1 MIAIKEVGGV
11 CIFGK
16 NAEGWLKENQRWIQ
30 GCPVEFDSDVYSP
43 DVDTGSFLFP
53 AHRGQMDY
61 QIHLLEN
68 GSALVIKEGQMYLC
82 TKVEGSPRVITFT
95 TIPSDQRLTDFL

>member
-1 MIAIKEVGGV
+1 MIVIKEVGGV
-11 CIFGK
+11 RIFGK
-16 NAEGWLKENQRWIQ
+16 NEEGWLKENQRWIQ
-30 GCPVEFDSDVYSP
+30 GCLVEFDSGVSSP

-68 GSALVIKEGQMYLC
+68 GSALVIKEGRIYLC
-82 TKVEGSPRVITFT
+82 VKVDRGPRVITFT
-95 TIPSDQRLTDFL
+95 TVPSDQRLTDFL

>member
-1 MIAIKEVGGV
+1 MIILKELGGIR
-11 CIFGK
+11 IFGK

-30 GCPVEFDSDVYSP
+30 ECSVEFDSDVYSP

-61 QIHLLEN
+61 QVHLLEN
-68 GSALVIKEGQMYLC
+68 GSALVIKEGRIYLC
-82 TKVEGSPRVITFT
+82 VKVEEVPRVITFT
-95 TIPSDQRLTDFL
+95 TVPSDQRLTDFL

>member
-1 MIAIKEVGGV
+1 MVVITEVGGV
-11 CIFGK
+11 RIFGK
-16 NAEGWLKENQRWIQ
+16 NAEGWLKENQRSIQ
-30 GCPVEFDSDVYSP
+30 ECPVEFDSDVSSP

-68 GSALVIKEGQMYLC
+68 ESALVIKEGQIYFC
-82 TKVEGSPRVITFT
+82 TKVEGVPRVIIFVTV
-95 TIPSDQRLTDFL
+95 PSDQRITDLV

>member
-11 CIFGK
+11 RIFGK
-16 NAEGWLKENQRWIQ
+16 NAYDWLKENQRWIQ
-30 GCPVEFDSDVYSP
+30 GYHVEFDSDVYSP
-43 DVDTGSFLFP
+43 DVDTGDFLFP

-68 GSALVIKEGQMYLC
+68 GSALVIKEGRIYLC
-82 TKVEGSPRVITFT
+82 AKVEGGVLVS
-95 TIPSDQRLTDFL
+95 